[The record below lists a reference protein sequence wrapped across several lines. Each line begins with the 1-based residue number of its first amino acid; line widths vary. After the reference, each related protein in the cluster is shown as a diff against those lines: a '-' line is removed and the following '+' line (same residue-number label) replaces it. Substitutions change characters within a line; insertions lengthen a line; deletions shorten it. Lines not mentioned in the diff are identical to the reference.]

1 MVRSTSLRDKIE
13 KLPKG
18 DVHNHLHLG
27 GSSHLLK
34 KKYSN
39 TSFVIPQHYAGF
51 DGMMDYIINHV
62 NTIMLTSDDVIY
74 FMEMALSKGI
84 DDNVEYL
91 EASVDIGL
99 VRYFDN
105 SINKLIDVVEDLKIK
120 YKSQINFQPDIGINK
135 DYQLDKVYSDGLEC
149 INSGVFN
156 GIDLY
161 GKESERTLNDFKEI
175 FDHARLRNIKPKV
188 HIGEFSNCQTIEDAI
203 TILKPVEIQHG
214 IKAADSEIT
223 MNMILDNNIQLNIC
237 PQSNIALGTVK
248 NILEHPIRKLYD
260 HGIKI
265 TINTDDHLLFNA
277 TITDQYLDLL
287 EHQIFSFE
295 EIESIRKNALD

>member
-135 DYQLDKVYSDGLEC
+135 D
-149 INSGVFN
+149 
-156 GIDLY
+156 
-161 GKESERTLNDFKEI
+161 
-175 FDHARLRNIKPKV
+175 
-188 HIGEFSNCQTIEDAI
+188 
-203 TILKPVEIQHG
+203 
-214 IKAADSEIT
+214 
-223 MNMILDNNIQLNIC
+223 
-237 PQSNIALGTVK
+237 
-248 NILEHPIRKLYD
+248 
-260 HGIKI
+260 
-265 TINTDDHLLFNA
+265 
-277 TITDQYLDLL
+277 
-287 EHQIFSFE
+287 
-295 EIESIRKNALD
+295 